1 MHDAQALEQAGAF
14 AIVLETIPA
23 PLAELLTQR
32 LSVPTIGIGA
42 GVRCDGQ
49 VQVFHDLLG
58 LFDAFVP
65 KHTRRYAEAGTVMRD
80 AIAQYAADVRA
91 GAFPTAKQSYKMDPA
106 VLAEL
111 RPADADA
118 IHRRHALGLDA

>member
-1 MHDAQALEQAGAF
+1 
-14 AIVLETIPA
+14 
-23 PLAELLTQR
+23 
-32 LSVPTIGIGA
+32 
-42 GVRCDGQ
+42 
-49 VQVFHDLLG
+49 
-58 LFDAFVP
+58 
-65 KHTRRYAEAGTVMRD
+65 MRD